1 MDCVCSPVMEW
12 VGKMKVGDLIKRKWN
27 IDTMGPLPSGYRAGL
42 VVGLR
47 DYRGVNAGW
56 IIVRWMGGHGVGNSM
71 YHPENLEVISE
82 SR

>member
-1 MDCVCSPVMEW
+1 MEW

>member
-1 MDCVCSPVMEW
+1 MDCVYSLVMEW
-12 VGKMKVGDLIKRKWN
+12 VGKMKIGDLIKRKWN

-42 VVGLR
+42 VVGLG

-56 IIVRWMGGHGVGNSM
+56 IIVRWMDGHGVGNSM